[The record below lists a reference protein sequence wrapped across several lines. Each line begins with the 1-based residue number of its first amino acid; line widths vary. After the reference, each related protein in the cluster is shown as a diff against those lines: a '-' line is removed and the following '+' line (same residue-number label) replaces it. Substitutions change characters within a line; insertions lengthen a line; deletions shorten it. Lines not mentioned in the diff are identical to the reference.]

1 MEKICLD
8 FETALDLLRGDLA
21 VVEKLR
27 NYASN
32 EEICLTSIAMT
43 QLMVSVTKED
53 AIKSFLSSVT
63 VLPFDKNAA
72 YIAANLAKDLQNVG
86 DEHKRLDTIMT
97 AAICIANKA
106 HLFSRT
112 PTNTESKYDGIKGLK
127 KV

>member
-8 FETALDLLRGDLA
+8 FETALDLLRGDLT

-27 NYASN
+27 NYAPN
-32 EEICLTSIAMT
+32 EEICLTSLAMT
-43 QLMVSVTKED
+43 QLMMAVTKTD
-53 AIKSFLSSVT
+53 AVKSFLNSVT

-72 YIAANLAKDLQNVG
+72 YIAANLAMELHSAG
-86 DEHKRLDTIMT
+86 DDQKRLDTIMT
-97 AAICIANKA
+97 AAICISNKA
-106 HLFSRT
+106 HLFSRA

>member
-27 NYASN
+27 NYSSS

-43 QLMVSVTKED
+43 QLMVSVTKTD
-53 AIKSFLSSVT
+53 AIKSFLNSVT
-63 VLPFDKNAA
+63 ILPFDRNAA
-72 YIAANLAKDLQNVG
+72 HIAANLTIELDGAGG
-86 DEHKRLDTIMT
+86 DQKRFDTIMT
-97 AAICIANKA
+97 AAICISNKA
-106 HLFSRT
+106 RLFSRAPALT
-112 PTNTESKYDGIKGLK
+112 GSKYDGIKALK

>member
-27 NYASN
+27 NYASS

-43 QLMVSVTKED
+43 QLMVSVTKAD
-53 AIKSFLSSVT
+53 AIKSFLNSVT

-72 YIAANLAKDLQNVG
+72 YIAANLAKDLQSVG
-86 DEHKRLDTIMT
+86 DEQKRLDTIMT
-97 AAICIANKA
+97 AAICISNKA
-106 HLFSRT
+106 HLFSRAV
-112 PTNTESKYDGIKGLK
+112 TNVPSKYDGIKGLK